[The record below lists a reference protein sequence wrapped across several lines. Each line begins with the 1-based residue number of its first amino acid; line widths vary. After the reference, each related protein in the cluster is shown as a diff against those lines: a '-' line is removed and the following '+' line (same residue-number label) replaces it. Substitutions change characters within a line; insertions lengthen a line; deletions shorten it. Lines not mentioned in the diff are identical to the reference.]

1 MIRRNMLCAALG
13 VCAVTLA
20 LGIHSMKA
28 QAPAHPWQAPA
39 HGTAPAHQA
48 NLLLTSDLDGVYNK
62 ELRVLRT
69 VYPPGAAN
77 TKHYHTSHVVFY
89 ILEGEGV
96 WQEEGKPPVTLKAG
110 DSLFVAAGTIHAHWN
125 PSATERLRFL
135 EFIVAEKDTEAPHTV
150 PPRMPPLRP
159 RTVPAR

>member
-1 MIRRNMLCAALG
+1 MTRRNPMTRRNILCAAFG
-13 VCAVTLA
+13 VCAATLV
-20 LGIHSMKA
+20 LGIYSMNA

-39 HGTAPAHQA
+39 HGAAPAHQA

-69 VYPPGAAN
+69 IYPPGAAN

-96 WQEEGKPPVTLKAG
+96 WQEEGRAPVTLRAG
-110 DSLFVAAGTIHAHWN
+110 DTLLVKPGTIHAHWN
-125 PSATERLRFL
+125 PSATVPLVFSEVV
-135 EFIVAEKDTEAPHTV
+135 IVDKGQRSTV
-150 PPRMPPLRP
+150 RMP
-159 RTVPAR
+159 